1 MKRII
6 VAGAKGFV
14 GSNLCTLLGKTPETY
29 KIIPIDISD
38 GLDLSNRMQCE
49 KIEQFDVFVH
59 LANLAYVPASYE
71 NPEIFYR
78 INYATTLN
86 ALELCRK
93 YKARF
98 VYVSSYIYGTPQ
110 YLPVD
115 ENHPTQPFNPY
126 AQTKVICESLCE
138 GYFRDFGVPIIILRP
153 FNIYGKGQ
161 KGNLLIPE
169 IIQQL
174 KQKNSVVQLKDPY
187 PKRDYVNVID
197 VASALKVCIDFK
209 NSKIRKYNLCS
220 GNSYSVRELTE
231 IINAN
236 LKDKVIF
243 KFSESD
249 RPNEVNET
257 KGSNKKIEEELGWI
271 PSIDLFQGISDI
283 IKYENL

>member
-1 MKRII
+1 MK
-6 VAGAKGFV
+6 VAISGSHGFV
-14 GSNLCTLLGKTPETY
+14 GSNLCSHLNKPDNHYE
-29 KIIPIDISD
+29 IIPIDIAGSF
-38 GLDLSNRMQCE
+38 DLSDKAQCE

-71 NPEIFYR
+71 NPELFYR
-78 INYATTLN
+78 INYLTTLN

-93 YKARF
+93 YNASLI
-98 VYVSSYIYGTPQ
+98 YVSSYIYGSPK

-115 ENHPTQPFNPY
+115 ENHKINPFNPY

-138 GYFRDFGVPIIILRP
+138 GYHRDFKIPIIILRP
-153 FNIYGKGQ
+153 FNIYGIGQ

-169 IIQQL
+169 IVQQL
-174 KQKNSVVQLKDPY
+174 KQGNSTIYLKDPS

-197 VASALKVCIDFK
+197 VANALKICIDFE

-231 IINAN
+231 IVNAN
-236 LKDKVIF
+236 LRDKVNF
-243 KFSESD
+243 QFSESD

-257 KGSNKKIEEELGWI
+257 RGSNKKIMEELGWS
-271 PSIDLFQGISDI
+271 PSIDLAQGISKI
-283 IKYENL
+283 IKHENL